1 MEARMQYIGWALLAV
16 AIIGIMGNLKG
27 GGTVDDPSPQIAN
40 KRVLLWLAVG
50 SVGGALI
57 FTA

>member
-1 MEARMQYIGWALLAV
+1 MQYIGWALLAV